1 MLVRLTTLTSFGD
14 DICESIVDPDHG
26 ILIVTETLWLTVD
39 MARPKKIIWLSKFF
53 VNPKYK
59 SVP

>member
-1 MLVRLTTLTSFGD
+1 MLMRSTVSISFGD
-14 DICESIVDPDHG
+14 NNNVFTVDPDHG